1 MYEVT
6 TPGNMNYCGVT
17 EGVGF
22 ANGKALVVDKATAEM
37 LAHDYGYSIK
47 AIKEK
52 AGKEKPEKTVEE
64 TPKGEAPT
72 E

>member
-22 ANGKALVVDKATAEM
+22 ANGKALVADKATADM
-37 LAHDYGYSIK
+37 LAHDYGYSVK

-52 AGKEKPEKTVEE
+52 S
-64 TPKGEAPT
+64 APAK
-72 E
+72 